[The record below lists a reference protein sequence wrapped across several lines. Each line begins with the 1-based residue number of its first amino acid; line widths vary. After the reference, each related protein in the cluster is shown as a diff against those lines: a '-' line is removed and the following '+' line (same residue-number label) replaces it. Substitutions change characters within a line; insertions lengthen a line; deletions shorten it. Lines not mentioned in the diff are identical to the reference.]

1 MIPCRATAATLSPLI
16 LGASILGAFPALA
29 AEPPPRAEDTAA
41 AIGFVYENDIFA
53 NADRHYTNGVQVFYS
68 PPESGTPGW
77 ITDAAAAFPL
87 LDPAGHKR
95 VVFSLGQKMYTPAD
109 ISRPVP
115 DPRDQP
121 YAGFLYTDIGVV
133 SETADRLD
141 RLNLTLGVVG
151 PWAFAKQTQI
161 FVHHQTH
168 STIPKGWSHQL
179 RNEPAVV
186 LSYERAWRRLYEAS
200 PFGLGFDV
208 TPRLGASVGNVTT
221 LAAAGVTV
229 RLGVDLP
236 QDYGPPRISPAI
248 QGTSA
253 FVPGRDFGWYLFAG
267 AEGRA
272 VARNIFLDGNSFRDG
287 PSVSRRPWV
296 GDLQAGLA
304 VTVGGVRLAYT
315 HIFRTKQFDG
325 QPRADQFG
333 SLSLSTRF

>member
-1 MIPCRATAATLSPLI
+1 MIPCRAAVTALAALAAAASP
-16 LGASILGAFPALA
+16 SPAVRA
-29 AEPPPRAEDTAA
+29 AEPPPRAADTAA

-53 NADRHYTNGVQVFYS
+53 NADRHYTSGVQAFYS
-68 PPESGTPGW
+68 PPESSTPDW
-77 ITDAAAAFPL
+77 ITDAAEAFPL

-115 DPRDQP
+115 DPDDQP
-121 YAGFLYTDIGVV
+121 YAGFLYADVGVL
-133 SETADRLD
+133 SETARRLD

-151 PWAFAKQTQI
+151 PWAFARQTQI
-161 FVHHQTH
+161 FVHHQTR

-186 LSYERAWRRLYEAS
+186 LSYERAWRGLYEAS

-208 TPRLGASVGNVTT
+208 TPRLGGSIGNVAT

-236 QDYGPPRISPAI
+236 QDYGPPRISPAN

-287 PSVSRRPWV
+287 PSVDRRPWV

-333 SLSLSTRF
+333 SLSLSARF